1 MPPVTTMEYD
11 LLLAGGRVIDPRAGI
26 DGVTDVAVKDGRI
39 AAVARNLPRDAARE
53 VVDLRGRLVLPG
65 LIDTHAHVYE
75 HVSGRFG
82 LNADLCGV
90 HSGVTA
96 LVDQG
101 GPSNMTF
108 PGFREF
114 IAKRAETRV
123 YAFISAYVVG
133 GLEGHYYPDLYGP
146 HGIDVDGTV
155 KAIEANRDL
164 VKGIKA
170 HAEIAGAARWG
181 LEVMRLA
188 KEISRQTKLPL
199 YVHLG
204 QLWPMPS
211 KVTHNMPA
219 DEVVSGLIEI
229 LDAGDVLAHPF
240 TRHPGGF
247 VDQSGRL
254 HPAIREALAKGVL
267 VDVGHGSHFSFK
279 MARKVLEAGVKPYT
293 LGADMHGYNT
303 KLPKPAGTPDKHPDE
318 EHIFAGDTR
327 FSLTRAMTELLTLGF
342 TLEEIV
348 PMVTSHCATLLRLED
363 EIGTLKPGVVADVSV
378 LSDNAGRWKLADNE
392 GTSVVAERMIS
403 PVFCLRAGKR
413 FDADAAILP
422 ERQAA

>member
-1 MPPVTTMEYD
+1 MSPRYD
-11 LLLAGGRVIDPRAGI
+11 LLLAGGRVIDPAAGI
-26 DGVTDVAVKDGRI
+26 DGLIDVAVKDGRI
-39 AAVARNLPRDAARE
+39 AAVEPDLRREDAAAT
-53 VVDLRGRLVLPG
+53 VDVTDRLVLPG

-75 HVSGRFG
+75 YVSGRFG
-82 LNADLCGV
+82 LNADMVGV
-90 HSGVTA
+90 RSGVTA

-114 IAKRAETRV
+114 IAKRAESRV

-146 HGIDVDGTV
+146 HGVDIEGTL

-170 HAEIAGAARWG
+170 HGEVAGAARWG

-188 KEISRQTKLPL
+188 KEISRRARLPL

-204 QLWPMPS
+204 QLWPMPNR
-211 KVTHNMPA
+211 VTHNMPA
-219 DEVVSGLIEI
+219 DEVVAGIAELMEP
-229 LDAGDVLAHPF
+229 GDVLAHPF

-247 VDQSGRL
+247 VNEAGKL
-254 HPAIREALAKGVL
+254 HPAIRDALAKGVL
-267 VDVGHGSHFSFK
+267 VDVGHGSHFSYK
-279 MARKVLEAGVKPYT
+279 MARKALEAGIVPYT

-303 KLPKPAGTPDKHPDE
+303 KLPAPAGTPDSHPDE
-318 EHIFAGDTR
+318 EDHLFRGDTR
-327 FSLTRAMTELLTLGF
+327 FSLTRAMTELLALGMK
-342 TLEEIV
+342 LEEVV
-348 PMVTSHCATLLRLED
+348 PMVTSHCARLLRLKD
-363 EIGTLKPGVVADVSV
+363 EIGTLRPGVAADVSV
-378 LSDNAGRWKLADNE
+378 LSDNRGKWKLADNE
-392 GTSVVAERMIS
+392 GTQVVVERMIS

-413 FDADAAILP
+413 FDADAPILP